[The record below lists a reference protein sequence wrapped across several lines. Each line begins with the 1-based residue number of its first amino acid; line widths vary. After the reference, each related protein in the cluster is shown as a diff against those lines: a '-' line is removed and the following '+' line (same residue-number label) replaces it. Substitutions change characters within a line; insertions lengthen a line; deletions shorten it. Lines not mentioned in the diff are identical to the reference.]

1 MNFAH
6 VKDIFDAG
14 TDTTSSTFEWAMAE
28 LIKNPTMMEKA
39 QAEIKL
45 VLGKQSHI
53 QESDI
58 PKLPYLRAIIKE
70 TLRLHPPTVFLL
82 PRKAETD
89 VELYG
94 CTVPKNAQ
102 ILVNLW
108 ALGRDPKVWENPEVF
123 SPERFLTCDIDV
135 KGRDFGL
142 LPFGA
147 GRRICPGMNLAYRML
162 TLMLATLLQSFDWK
176 LPDEMNSKNLDMDEK
191 FGIALQKTKPLEII
205 PVFKD

>member
-1 MNFAH
+1 
-6 VKDIFDAG
+6 
-14 TDTTSSTFEWAMAE
+14 MAE
-28 LIKNPTMMEKA
+28 LMKNPAVMKRA
-39 QAEIKL
+39 QDEIQQ
-45 VLGKQSHI
+45 VLGKDSQI

-58 PKLPYLRAIIKE
+58 RKLPYLQAIIKE

-94 CTVPKNAQ
+94 HIVPRNAQ

-108 ALGRDPKVWENPEVF
+108 AIGRDPTVWENPDEF
-123 SPERFLTCDIDV
+123 SPERFLNCGVDV
-135 KGRDFGL
+135 KGKDFGL

-162 TLMLATLLQSFDWK
+162 TLMLATLLHSFDWK
-176 LPDEMNSKNLDMDEK
+176 LEDGMNSKELDMDEK
-191 FGIALQKTKPLEII
+191 FGIALQKTKPLNII
-205 PVFKD
+205 PISKD